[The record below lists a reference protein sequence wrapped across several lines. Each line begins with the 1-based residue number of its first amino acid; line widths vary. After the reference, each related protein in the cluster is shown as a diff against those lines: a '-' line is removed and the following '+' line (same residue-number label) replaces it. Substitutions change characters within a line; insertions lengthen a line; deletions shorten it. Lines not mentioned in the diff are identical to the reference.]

1 VATRLK
7 KATTLTATLAVGTL
21 LAGCGGGAGGPQ
33 GGGGAISG
41 DALKLGVI
49 TDLSGTYSELAG
61 QNAVEAVQMA
71 VDDFKEK
78 YGDDTVTGTVE
89 VTSAD
94 HQNKPEIAN
103 TAAREMYNRDGVDA
117 IFDVPTSSAALAV
130 ATVAEQNK
138 KLYFNI
144 GAATTELTGAQCN
157 AYTYHYAYDTY
168 MLAHGTGQTV
178 TEQGAKQWYIIY
190 PDYAFGQDMNKSFT
204 TAIEAAGGT
213 VLQADPTP
221 FPNDNF
227 STFMTKAPNL
237 NPKPDVLGTM
247 QAGGDLVNVVKQYN
261 EFGLRD
267 KGVDLAVGL
276 MFDTDI
282 ASIGVEPLAGT
293 LFTTAWFWNMD
304 EQSRA
309 WADRFKERTGSRP
322 TFDHAANYSA
332 ATQYLEAVQRAG
344 SDEADTVRGELDGF
358 EFEDFFARNGKFRA
372 ADHRVVH
379 DAYLARVKEKDEVQE
394 DFDFTELVE
403 TIPANEAFRDAADSG
418 CDMG

>member
-1 VATRLK
+1 MATRLK
-7 KATTLTATLAVGTL
+7 AAATVVAVGAV
-21 LAGCGGGAGGPQ
+21 LAGCGGGPQ
-33 GGGGAISG
+33 SGGGKISG
-41 DALKLGVI
+41 DAIKLGVV
-49 TDLSGTYSELAG
+49 TDLSGVYSELAG
-61 QNAVEAVQMA
+61 KNAVEAVKMA

-78 YGDDTVTGTVE
+78 HGDDAVTQTVE
-89 VTSAD
+89 VSEAD

-103 TAAREMYNRDGVDA
+103 TAAREMYDRDGVDA

-130 ATVAEQNK
+130 ATVAEQQK
-138 KLYFNI
+138 KMYFNI

-157 AYTYHYAYDTY
+157 PYTYHYAYDTY
-168 MLAHGTGQTV
+168 MLAHGTGTTV
-178 TEQGAKQWYIIY
+178 TEQGAKNWYIIY

-204 TAIEAAGGT
+204 EAIQDAGGK
-213 VLQADPTP
+213 VGVADPTP

-227 STFMTKAPNL
+227 ATFMTKAPNL

-261 EFGLRD
+261 EFGLKE
-267 KGVDLAVGL
+267 KGVGLAVGL

-282 ASIGVEPLAGT
+282 ASIGVKSLAGT
-293 LFTTAWFWNMD
+293 LYTTAWFWNMD
-304 EQSRA
+304 DESRA
-309 WADRFKERTGSRP
+309 WADRFKERTGTRP

-344 SDEADTVRGELDGF
+344 TDDADAVREELDGT
-358 EFEDFFARNGKFRA
+358 EFEDFFARNAKIRA
-372 ADHRVVH
+372 EDHRVVH
-379 DAYLARVKEKDEVQE
+379 DSYLVKVKEESQVKE

-403 TIPANEAFRDAADSG
+403 TIPAEEAFREPAG

>member
-1 VATRLK
+1 MTSRFNKVGVLG
-7 KATTLTATLAVGTL
+7 TALAMSAVV
-21 LAGCGGGAGGPQ
+21 AGCGGGAGGPE
-33 GGGGAISG
+33 GGGGAVSDDKI
-41 DALKLGVI
+41 ALGVI
-49 TDLSGTYSELAG
+49 TDLSGVYSELAG

-71 VDDFKEK
+71 ADDFLEEH
-78 YGDDTVTGTVE
+78 GDDAVTQNIE
-89 VTSAD
+89 VSSAD
-94 HQNKPEIAN
+94 HQNAPEIAN
-103 TAAREMYNRDGVDA
+103 TAAREMYDRDGVDA

-138 KLYFNI
+138 KMYFNI

-157 AYTYHYAYDTY
+157 PYTYHYAYDTY
-168 MLAHGTGQTV
+168 MLAHGTGTTV
-178 TEQGAKQWYIIY
+178 TEQGAKNWYIIY

-204 TAIEAAGGT
+204 NAVEAAGGQ
-213 VLQADPTP
+213 VIEADPTP

-261 EFGLRD
+261 EFGLRE

-282 ASIGVEPLAGT
+282 ASIGVGPLEGT

-304 EQSRA
+304 DQSRE
-309 WADRFKERTGSRP
+309 WADRFKERTGTRP

-332 ATQYLEAVQRAG
+332 AMQYLQAIQRAET
-344 SDEADTVRGELDGF
+344 DDADAVREELDGHKF
-358 EFEDFFARNGKFRA
+358 DDFFARNAEFRA
-372 ADHRVVH
+372 EDHRVEH
-379 DAYLARVKEKDEVQE
+379 DSYLVRVKSEDKVEE
-394 DFDFTELVE
+394 DFDFTELVD
-403 TIPANEAFRDAADSG
+403 TIPADEAFMDPADSG
-418 CDMG
+418 CEM